1 MIKLFALDMDGT
13 LLDSKS
19 RLREETI
26 DALKDLQASGV
37 RVLLC
42 SGRVFSS
49 VYYYAREIDNK
60 PCLIANN
67 GAVMG
72 LSYEKLFEE
81 NAISYNL
88 LEKLFEISLANDLD
102 FHFYDLDTY
111 YSNKFDQDR
120 VRHLLVDPDDSN
132 HYTVKFS
139 ISDNPIKELKD
150 RKHMAYKFQI
160 NNLDTNPLAKDK
172 LEKILV
178 EEFSDKL
185 SFTSSFDRVLEIMA
199 GGVTKA
205 RTLEGL
211 LDKMGLCRNNL
222 AAIGDG
228 LNDLEMLEISK
239 LSFAMANGK
248 DEVKDIADYI
258 VSDNDSGGILE
269 ACTLIKEYNH
279 V

>member
-49 VYYYAREIDNK
+49 VYHYAREIDDK

-72 LSYEKLFEE
+72 LSYKKLFYQE
-81 NAISYNL
+81 AISYED
-88 LEKLFEISLANDLD
+88 LEKLYEISLAYDLD

-111 YSNKFDQDR
+111 YSNKFDPDR
-120 VRHLLVDPDDSN
+120 VRHLLVDPDDIDN
-132 HYTVKFS
+132 YTVKFS

-160 NNLDTNPLAKDK
+160 NNLDTNPLAKER

-178 EEFSDKL
+178 DEFSDKL

-205 RTLEGL
+205 ETLEGL

-228 LNDLEMLEISK
+228 LNDLEMLKISK

-248 DEVKDIADYI
+248 DELKDIADYI

-269 ACTLIKEYNH
+269 ACKLIKEYNH

>member
-19 RLREETI
+19 RLREDTK
-26 DALKDLQASGV
+26 ACLKDLQASGV

-49 VYYYAREIDNK
+49 VYHYARQIDDK

-81 NAISYNL
+81 NVISYDI
-88 LEKLFEISLANDLD
+88 LEKLFEISLKNELD

-111 YSNKFDQDR
+111 YSNKFDKDR
-120 VRHLLVDPDDSN
+120 VKHLLIDPDDENS
-132 HYTVKFS
+132 YTVKFS
-139 ISDNPIKELKD
+139 ISDDPIKELKE
-150 RKHMAYKFQI
+150 RNSKAYKFQI
-160 NNLDTNPLAKDK
+160 NNLDKNPLGK
-172 LEKILV
+172 EKVKKIIDD
-178 EEFSDKL
+178 EFSDSL
-185 SFTSSFDRVLEIMA
+185 SFTSSFDRVLEIMDK
-199 GGVTKA
+199 GVTKA
-205 RTLEGL
+205 KTLEGL
-211 LDKMGLCRNNL
+211 LDKMGLDRNNL

-228 LNDLEMLEISK
+228 LNDLEMLKASR
-239 LSFAMANGK
+239 LSFAMGNGK
-248 DEVKDIADYI
+248 DELKKIADHI
-258 VSDNDSGGILE
+258 VSDNDSGAIEE
-269 ACTLIKEYNH
+269 ACKIIKEYNR